1 MGSGYTLRF
10 TPVLLNQIFFY
21 HLQSYCFS
29 NWIGINIAM
38 YQNEKMSC
46 LHHCLINN
54 IIIILNVLSNRIRP
68 QACLHLLPFEFCHLA
83 ENQPEYHN
91 Q

>member
-1 MGSGYTLRF
+1 MRF
-10 TPVLLNQIFFY
+10 TPVLLRTIFFFIIY
-21 HLQSYCFS
+21 KVIAFQTGLESILQCHR
-29 NWIGINIAM
+29 M
-38 YQNEKMSC
+38 KKMSC

-54 IIIILNVLSNRIRP
+54 IIIILNVLSNLIRP
-68 QACLHLLPFEFCHLA
+68 ETCLYLSPFEFCHLA